1 MVTNLKRKISKKVL
15 CVTLALTTVLS
26 STDFM
31 VLAAEGQAELEA
43 AATENAEDGVATKE
57 EKSESDTTE
66 DEESGSGET
75 GVETGEKDS
84 GEKKPEEGNETES
97 PENPGEEENSEKPEN
112 PEDSDNGT
120 DEETGEIGE
129 DKPAEEPGED
139 SGEVSDAE
147 QEPGEKEEEIADNV
161 TAAGEEA
168 VEASG
173 QCGDNLTWTL
183 KDGTLTISGTGEMLD
198 YDRSSRYQNGKVT
211 LITNAPW
218 GTYPVETIKKLI
230 INKGIT
236 YIGSNAFYFCSG
248 LTGDLVIPEGVKTIG
263 TGAFSMCYGFTGNLV
278 IPESV
283 AEIGDNAFQNCRF
296 KGNLQLSKE
305 LKTIGYGAFM
315 YCDNFSGNLVIPEG
329 VELLGDSAF
338 NGCFGFTGELII
350 PESVTKIG
358 DSVFANCDFTG
369 DLVIPESVTEIGNSA
384 FLSCD
389 GFTGDLVIPEGVT
402 KIGDGAF
409 SGCDG
414 FAGNLL
420 ISESVKTIGNQ
431 AFYACSG
438 FTGELVIPESVMSI
452 GYSAFYNCSGFTGN
466 LVIPEG
472 IKVIDDFTFN
482 GCSGFNGS
490 LVLPEGMTEIGREAF
505 NSCSGFKGNLI
516 IPSSVT
522 RIEYYAFD
530 GCSGFTGNLVIPE
543 GMQTI
548 VNGAFHG
555 CSSLNGK
562 IFIPVSVTDI
572 GSNVFG
578 DILNRIIY
586 GVLGSYAETYAK
598 GNNIP
603 FIPYNP
609 NGPDNTPI
617 ELSHSAHIYVI
628 DSDLGVPVA
637 GALVN
642 GTAADA
648 NGYIAIPVEEE
659 GKEEYIGVTADG
671 YLPDMS
677 YKKLVSD
684 GTYYINVYP
693 SDGEF
698 AIVYAKATIGNE
710 ETNLLADKVY
720 LQHTEN
726 EISNASASAMM
737 EIEVKARGDVA
748 NYTLIQDGA
757 LIASSAE
764 GKFSIPLLMA
774 DEGRTLT
781 NLNAQK
787 DVRVKATDLD
797 GKTTVKRI
805 GIYISP
811 EGTADIKEE
820 NKSGS
825 FNLGSSIGF
834 TLPDNTIPF
843 LGGETL
849 SYGLE
854 NALPF
859 DLTVERNGQV
869 KIAINKETSESM
881 EAFKEDYDKLS
892 KRAKNLS
899 DAAAAFGGKPEKFGA
914 GCLSAKVTVKGYGE
928 GYIDM
933 TKPGTFGI
941 KVDVIVAGKGSAKYR
956 QYFFAGSVPIYI
968 DVEASAELSGKVT
981 LSVEGEEFI
990 LQTEGG
996 VGTLSGKISVTG
1008 KTGVGVEKVV
1018 SVGVSGTGACNYTW
1032 KPKDDYTKVWL
1043 NAYLELEA
1051 DCFGWHMNVWKSPE
1065 ATYTIYESKD
1075 PSGGEMGGRALTES
1089 MNAQLYN
1096 ADAYTVMDRSYLNQ
1110 EAIAPLTAFSVGG
1123 SDTFVQSS
1131 VYPGAD
1137 PKLVRAGNKFYLFW
1151 LQDIPSRSAENRA
1164 AVVYAVS
1171 EDGANFTAPK
1181 QLVPESENQT
1191 HDNGIDV
1198 CVDGGKIYI
1207 CWQDAAKT
1215 FASGTDLNEVAGN
1228 QYISYAVVDAST
1240 GEVMSNET
1248 VTETAGCYLQPQIYV
1263 SNGQVQIAWVQN
1275 SMTSVDGLWGRD
1287 NQESLQKYNAVTGEI
1302 ETFPIGEG
1310 SEKIVSMDGAVGSS
1324 QAGVV
1329 YALDTDGD
1337 LQTVSDRV
1345 IYFDSRLGSGGSQ
1358 TLLTAEAGMND
1369 NPVAEGGRIFWYADG
1384 NISYTTVGSTAVQQI
1399 YEEARPDINS
1409 NFRILSEGERTEI
1422 IWDAIEYETEKVAL
1436 YGISSVGEGQWTCPY
1451 VIEQTDSE
1459 MTGALTGSLRSGIPY
1474 IAYMHIRN
1482 QEDGSKSSSLCVTQ
1496 KKDVT
1501 DLALTY
1507 AGYEYEDFKQGQILP
1522 ISVELINKGNT
1533 TVETVEMKMDGV
1545 SLGTQDIHLDAGET
1559 GNFILEQYTV
1569 PAEMDSYG
1577 EHTLTVTA
1585 DGEIATSDNDYQI
1598 GIGYTDVK
1606 VLCSQR
1612 WQDEATWLDLS
1623 VLNDSDIASDVT
1635 LNIRGDKEDGEILYS
1650 EELGEIADGKG
1661 VSMTVNL
1668 QPYEDSCCTYF
1679 VEAVTGT
1686 EDVIEGNNIV
1696 FVYTGFGTDVPGG
1709 VLVPDSKSYTVSFQ
1723 SNGGS
1728 AVESQQIEEGRSAS
1742 EPPVP
1747 SRDGY
1752 RFIGWYF
1759 NGEPYN
1765 FYLPITGDIT
1775 LEAAWEE
1782 EHVLAAPSASFP
1794 SGSEVETG
1802 TKIVLTCAAS
1812 GAEIY
1817 YTLDGTTPDRSSTL
1831 YREPIVVLGDTTIM
1845 AVAVREGYQDS
1856 PVVTFVYHAVNPEPD
1871 VYMVVFQSNGGTQIN
1886 SQEVKAG
1893 ETASRPEDPV
1903 REGYRFI
1910 GWYLDGEL
1918 YDFASP
1924 VTGNIR
1930 LEAVWEEI
1938 DALDMPVSNIASGKA
1953 VPEGSKIIL
1962 STDQPGAKIYYTLD
1976 GTVPTDKALLYRE
1989 PIVITEDTVIM
2000 AVAVKKGWKDSPVAA
2015 FRYTISVK
2023 KDDLGEILPEDF
2035 PEGGADAIP
2044 AGLWIAGV
2052 DEKGYTYTG
2061 KAIKPEVRVYDNK
2074 TLLQVKKD
2082 YTISYKN
2089 NIKAYDG
2096 TAGNKAPG
2104 IVVTGK
2110 GNYAGKETAD
2120 FKILAKSIAA
2130 KDIAIEDIVVN
2141 YNKRVQKAVPTLT
2154 WNGKK
2159 LRNKTDFTVEY
2170 PDLSG
2175 NADAYK
2181 VPGTYTI
2188 LVKGK
2193 GNYGGERKVSL
2204 LITESKLMSKVTV
2217 SKIAAQP
2224 YTGEEITVATM
2235 DKTPTVKSGRTVLRK
2250 DVHYT
2255 VSYEDNVEIGN
2266 AVMILTGTG
2275 RETPEGTYT
2284 GKKRVTFKITG
2295 GNIKKAAVTGIPKSM
2310 VYTGTAINEAS
2321 PGWGNGIKLSVTEKN
2336 KEIKE
2341 LTEGVDYTL
2350 EYQKNTDC
2358 GTAQII
2364 FTGINGYSGTLKKS
2378 FRITT
2383 YDIQRDTGRLL
2394 NTVIEGQPVYAK
2406 GGCKPKPVVKF
2417 ADMLLEEGRDYTLSY
2432 KNNKAVTGSVSG
2444 NKIPTVTIKGKGN
2457 FKGSIS
2463 LTYTIVLQ
2471 NIGNLKLIISDKVFK
2486 NRENAFK
2493 AVPKVIDLDGKVL
2506 RAGTDYEKYYN
2517 YRYGADTKLINGS
2530 MRKKGDVISEYDILP
2545 VNTPIEMTVTG
2556 KNNYRGTLM
2565 GQYRI
2570 TAADIAKAKVTIP
2583 AQIYS
2588 GSEITLD
2595 KSQLTV
2601 QIGQMVLLPEDY
2613 EIEEDSYTNNVK
2625 KGNASVTIKGVGNY
2639 GGRKTVKF
2647 KIKAKSMLW
2656 WWR

>member
-1 MVTNLKRKISKKVL
+1 MMTNLKRKMSKKVL
-15 CVTLALTTVLS
+15 CVMLALLTVLS
-26 STDFM
+26 STDFT
-31 VLAAEGQAELEA
+31 VLAVEGQAEFE
-43 AATENAEDGVATKE
+43 VATDEKSKDNVASEE
-57 EKSESDTTE
+57 EKSESDTE
-66 DEESGSGET
+66 KDEAPELGKTDDET
-75 GVETGEKDS
+75 GGEDS
-84 GEKKPEEGNETES
+84 EEKKSEEDKETES
-97 PENPGEEENSEKPEN
+97 PEDSGEGGTAEKPEK
-112 PEDSDNGT
+112 PEDSDDGT
-120 DEETGEIGE
+120 GEETGAEGE
-129 DKPAEEPGED
+129 DKPAEKPGGE
-139 SGEVSDAE
+139 SGEVFDAE
-147 QEPGEKEEEIADNV
+147 QETGEEEQEETEDNV
-161 TAAGEEA
+161 TATGEES

-173 QCGDNLTWTL
+173 KCGDNLTWTL
-183 KDGTLTISGTGEMLD
+183 KDGTLTISGTGEMNNWILSPWKGYGD
-198 YDRSSRYQNGKVT
+198 
-211 LITNAPW
+211 IT
-218 GTYPVETIKKLI
+218 ELI
-230 INKGIT
+230 IEDGVT
-236 YIGSNAFYFCSG
+236 SIGKAAFYDCKNLRG
-248 LTGDLVIPEGVKTIG
+248 KLVIPSSVTSIG
-263 TGAFSMCYGFTGNLV
+263 EEAFVNCDGL
-278 IPESV
+278 
-283 AEIGDNAFQNCRF
+283 IGDLTIPFGVTNIGNHAFQNCS
-296 KGNLQLSKE
+296 G
-305 LKTIGYGAFM
+305 
-315 YCDNFSGNLVIPEG
+315 FSGKLVMPSSVMRIGEYAFSGCSGFSGELTIPPN
-329 VELLGDSAF
+329 VKSILKYAF
-338 NGCFGFTGELII
+338 SDCSGFDGELII
-350 PESVTKIG
+350 PSTVTSIGFRAFENCNGLSGRLILSSSVTSI
-358 DSVFANCDFTG
+358 
-369 DLVIPESVTEIGNSA
+369 ERYA
-384 FLSCD
+384 FL
-389 GFTGDLVIPEGVT
+389 
-402 KIGDGAF
+402 
-409 SGCDG
+409 
-414 FAGNLL
+414 
-420 ISESVKTIGNQ
+420 
-431 AFYACSG
+431 
-438 FTGELVIPESVMSI
+438 
-452 GYSAFYNCSGFTGN
+452 
-466 LVIPEG
+466 
-472 IKVIDDFTFN
+472 
-482 GCSGFNGS
+482 GCSGF
-490 LVLPEGMTEIGREAF
+490 
-505 NSCSGFKGNLI
+505 SGELT

-522 RIEYYAFD
+522 SIENYTFS
-530 GCSGFTGNLVIPE
+530 GCSGFSGTLKIPSSVTSI
-543 GMQTI
+543 GF
-548 VNGAFHG
+548 GAFEN
-555 CSSLNGK
+555 CTNLNGK
-562 IFIPVSVTDI
+562 IYIPKNVTSISSDAFIGI
-572 GSNVFG
+572 SNLVIFG
-578 DILNRIIY
+578 DA
-586 GVLGSYAETYAK
+586 GSYAETYAEK
-598 GNNIP
+598 FDIP
-603 FIPYNP
+603 FIVYGSNKLQ
-609 NGPDNTPI
+609 NSNI
-617 ELSHSAHIYVI
+617 ELSECANIYVV
-628 DSDLGVPVA
+628 DSELG
-637 GALVN
+637 
-642 GTAADA
+642 
-648 NGYIAIPVEEE
+648 IPVTGAFVNDTIVDDNGHINVSIEKQE
-659 GKEEYIGVTADG
+659 KEQCIYVTADG
-671 YLPDMS
+671 YVSYIS
-677 YKKLVSD
+677 YKELKPNA
-684 GTYYINVYP
+684 TYYISLTP
-693 SDGEF
+693 TDGEF
-698 AIVYAKATIGNE
+698 AVVYAKATIGDTT
-710 ETNLLADKVY
+710 TNLLTDKIY
-720 LQHTEN
+720 LQHTSEDV
-726 EISNASASAMM
+726 SGSANKTTLDL
-737 EIEVKARGDVA
+737 EVRARGDVK
-748 NYTLIQDGA
+748 NYTLIQDGVP
-757 LIASSAE
+757 IDSNAE
-764 GKFSIPLLMA
+764 GKFSLPILPK
-774 DEGRTLT
+774 DSSNSLT
-781 NLNAQK
+781 SLAAQK
-787 DVRVKATDLD
+787 SVSIKATNVNGD
-797 GKTTVKRI
+797 TTIKRI

-811 EGTADIKEE
+811 EGATDIKEE

-825 FNLGSSIGF
+825 FSIGSEISA
-834 TLPDNTIPF
+834 TLPDDIPF
-843 LGGETL
+843 LGGGSV
-849 SYGLE
+849 SYGLK
-854 NALPF
+854 NPLPF
-859 DLTVERNGQV
+859 EMTVERNGQV
-869 KIAINKETSESM
+869 KIAINKDTSESM

-892 KRAKNLS
+892 ERAKNLS
-899 DAAAAFGGKPEKFGA
+899 DAAAAFGGTPQSFG
-914 GCLSAKVTVKGYGE
+914 GGYFSAKVTAKGYGE

-933 TKPGTFGI
+933 TKPGTVGI
-941 KVDVIVAGKGSAKYR
+941 KVEVI
-956 QYFFAGSVPIYI
+956 
-968 DVEASAELSGKVT
+968 LSGKGNGGYTQYFMAGSIPIYVSVEAGAEVSGAAT
-981 LSVEGEEFI
+981 LSVNCEDFV

-996 VGTLSGKISVTG
+996 VGTLSGKIYLTAAA
-1008 KTGVGVEKVV
+1008 GVGVKKVI

-1051 DCFGWHMNVWKSPE
+1051 DCFGWHMNIWKSPE
-1065 ATYTIYESKD
+1065 ATYAIYESKD

-1089 MNAQLYN
+1089 LNAQLYK
-1096 ADAYTVMDRSYLNQ
+1096 ADDYTVMDRSYLNQ
-1110 EAIAPLTAFSVGG
+1110 EAIAPLTAFSMGG
-1123 SDTFVQSS
+1123 SDTFVQSF

-1137 PKLVRAGNKFYLFW
+1137 PKMVRAGDRFYLFW
-1151 LQDIPSRSAENRA
+1151 LQDIPSRNAENRA
-1164 AVVYAVS
+1164 AVVYAS
-1171 EDGANFTAPK
+1171 SDDGANFTAPK

-1198 CVDGGKIYI
+1198 CVDGGKIYV

-1215 FASGTDLNEVAGN
+1215 FASGADLNEVAGS
-1228 QYISYAVVDAST
+1228 QYISYAIVDAST
-1240 GEVMSNET
+1240 GEVLSHET

-1263 SNGQVQIAWVQN
+1263 NQGWAQIAWIQN
-1275 SMTSVDGLWGRD
+1275 SMTSADGLWGTD
-1287 NQESLQKYNAVTGEI
+1287 NQESLQKYDAAAGKV

-1310 SEKIVSMDGAVGSS
+1310 REKIVSMDGAVGNS

-1337 LQTVSDRV
+1337 LQTISDRT
-1345 IYFDSRLGSGGSQ
+1345 IYFDSRLGSGGNR
-1358 TLLTAEAGMND
+1358 TPLTAGAGMND

-1399 YEEARPDINS
+1399 YEEARPDING
-1409 NFRILSEGERTEI
+1409 NFRVLSEGERTEI
-1422 IWDAIEYETEKVAL
+1422 IWDAIAYETEKVAL
-1436 YGISSVGEGQWTCPY
+1436 YGISSTGEGWTSPY

-1459 MTGALTGSLRSGIPY
+1459 MTGTLTGSLRSGIPY

-1482 QEDGSKSSSLCVTQ
+1482 QENGSKSSSLCVTQ
-1496 KKDVT
+1496 KKNVT

-1507 AGYEYEDFKQGQILP
+1507 AGYEYEDFKPGQTLP
-1522 ISVELINKGNT
+1522 ISVELTNRGNN

-1545 SLGTQDIHLDAGET
+1545 NLGTQGIHLNAGET

-1577 EHTLTVTA
+1577 EHTLTVMA
-1585 DGEIATSDNDYQI
+1585 DGESATSDNDYQI

-1650 EELGEIADGKG
+1650 EELGEIAGGKG

-1696 FVYTGFGTDVPGG
+1696 FVYTGFGTDVSGG

-1747 SRDGY
+1747 SREGY

-1759 NGEPYN
+1759 NGELYN
-1765 FYLPITGDIT
+1765 FHLPITGDIT
-1775 LEAAWEE
+1775 LEAVWEE

-1817 YTLDGTTPDRSSTL
+1817 YTLDGTIPDRSSTL

-1856 PVVTFVYHAVNPEPD
+1856 PVVTFVYHAFNPEPD
-1871 VYMVVFQSNGGTQIN
+1871 VYMVVFQSNGGTQIE
-1886 SQEVKAG
+1886 SQEIKAE
-1893 ETASRPEDPV
+1893 ETASRPVDPV
-1903 REGYRFI
+1903 REGYHFI

-1976 GTVPTDKALLYRE
+1976 GTAPTDKTLLYTE

-2000 AVAVKKGWKDSPVAA
+2000 AIVVKKGWIDSSVAT

-2044 AGLWIAGV
+2044 TGLWIAGV

-2130 KDIAIEDIVVN
+2130 KDIAMEDIMVN
-2141 YNKRVQKAVPTLT
+2141 YNKRVQKAVPTLI

-2181 VPGTYTI
+2181 VPGTYTV

-2275 RETPEGTYT
+2275 KETPEGTYT

-2310 VYTGTAINEAS
+2310 VYTGTAINEAT
-2321 PGWGNGIKLSVTEKN
+2321 PGWGSGIKLSVTEKN

-2364 FTGINGYSGTLKKS
+2364 FIGINGYSGTLKKS
-2378 FRITT
+2378 FKITT

-2463 LTYTIVLQ
+2463 LTYTIAEQ
-2471 NIGNLKLIISDKVFK
+2471 DISNLKLIVSDKVFQ

-2506 RAGTDYEKYYN
+2506 KAGTDYEKYYN
-2517 YRYGADTKLINGS
+2517 YCYGADTKLVNGS
-2530 MRKKGDVISEYDILP
+2530 MRKKGDVISKYDILP
-2545 VNTPIEMTVTG
+2545 VNTPIEMTITG
-2556 KNNYRGTLM
+2556 KNNYTRALI

-2583 AQIYS
+2583 AQTYS

-2601 QIGQMVLLPEDY
+2601 KIGQTILLPEDY

-2625 KGNASVTIKGVGNY
+2625 KGNASVTIRGVGNY